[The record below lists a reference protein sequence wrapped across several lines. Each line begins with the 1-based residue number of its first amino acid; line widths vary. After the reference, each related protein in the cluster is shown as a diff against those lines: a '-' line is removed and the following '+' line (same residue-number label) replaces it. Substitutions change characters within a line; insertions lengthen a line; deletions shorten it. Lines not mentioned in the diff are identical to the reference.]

1 VVGKTVNLLV
11 LCVFADLAAH
21 LLAAGS
27 AFFAMLRLLRYYA
40 PYKRLLAIAVFC
52 NLMMSL
58 FMVVSIP
65 VLQPFLQILFDP
77 NAGQSVV
84 PVSSHASGFQAI
96 EHKITSFFNN
106 LIQEHGRED
115 ALLIVCGF
123 LVFTFFGKNLFRYL
137 SLYFLAPVR
146 NGIVRDL
153 RQKLVGKILDLPLS
167 YFTEARKG
175 DLMSRISSD
184 VQEVEWSI
192 VGVVESVAREPIV
205 ILGSLAFMVFVSP
218 GLLIFVFGLMLFS
231 GLIIGRVGR
240 SLRRQSGEAQSRLGL
255 IGSLVE
261 ETLGGLRIIKGFN
274 AEGWQLER
282 FGQENTHYA
291 RTLTGLYRRKD
302 LASPLSEFLGIG
314 AVSVLLW
321 FGAKQVFAGEISAA
335 TFITFL
341 YAFYNIIEPAKA
353 LTGASYSIR
362 KGMGALERVE
372 AVLHAPVLIHDDEKA
387 LAINEFKEKVEFR
400 NVHFTYQNAERP
412 ALEGVNLTIP
422 RGKIIA
428 LVGASGA
435 GKSTIAD
442 LLPRFYDVSGGQ
454 ILVDGMDVRELR
466 LRDLRGLMGIV
477 SQEAILFNDTVRNN
491 IAFGSVAF
499 EVRSLKFDLASG
511 ERSLKFDRPNEG
523 LVNDAM
529 ANDSMTNDAVIAAAR
544 AANAHDFIM
553 ALPEGYDTNIGD
565 RGSKLSGGQRQRL
578 TIARALLKN
587 PPILILDEATSALD
601 SESEQL
607 VQAALDRLLQNR
619 TALVIAHRLSTV
631 QHADEIIVLDAGRIV
646 ERGTHEGLMREGK
659 YYRKLVELQ
668 AL

>member
-1 VVGKTVNLLV
+1 
-11 LCVFADLAAH
+11 
-21 LLAAGS
+21 
-27 AFFAMLRLLRYYA
+27 MLRLLRYYA
-40 PYKRLLAIAVFC
+40 PYRRLLALAVLC
-52 NLMMSL
+52 NLLMSL
-58 FMVVSIP
+58 FMVISIP
-65 VLQPFLQILFDP
+65 VLQPFLQILFSP
-77 NAGQSVV
+77 AQPG
-84 PVSSHASGFQAI
+84 AEAI
-96 EHKITSFFNN
+96 SPSPILEKGLGAEATSFFSN
-106 LIQEHGRED
+106 LIQQHGREE

-123 LVFTFFGKNLFRYL
+123 LVLSFFGKNLFRYL

-153 RQKLVGKILDLPLS
+153 RQKLVGKMLGLPLS
-167 YFTEARKG
+167 YFSEARKG
-175 DLMSRISSD
+175 DLMSRISAD

-231 GLIIGRVGR
+231 GLIIGGVGR

-274 AEGWQLER
+274 AEQWQAER
-282 FGQENTHYA
+282 FGRENERYA
-291 RTLTGLYRRKD
+291 RTLTQLYRRKD

-353 LTGASYSIR
+353 LSGASYSIR

-372 AVLHAPVLIHDDEKA
+372 EVLNAPLTIQDANNA
-387 LAINEFKEKVEFR
+387 LSISEFRDKIEFR
-400 NVHFTYQNAERP
+400 NVSFQYQNADRD
-412 ALEGVNLTIP
+412 ALHDITLTIP
-422 RGKIIA
+422 CGKIVA

-435 GKSTIAD
+435 GKSTVAD
-442 LLPRFYDVSGGQ
+442 LLPRFYDVTAGQ
-454 ILVDGMDVRELR
+454 ILVDGTDIRQLRLRELR
-466 LRDLRGLMGIV
+466 SLMGIV
-477 SQEAILFNDTVRNN
+477 SQEAILFNDTVRSN
-491 IAFGSVAF
+491 IAFSSS
-499 EVRSLKFDLASG
+499 EAS
-511 ERSLKFDRPNEG
+511 
-523 LVNDAM
+523 DA
-529 ANDSMTNDAVIAAAR
+529 AVEAAAR

-607 VQAALDRLLQNR
+607 VQAALDTLLKNR

-646 ERGTHEGLMREGK
+646 ERGTHESLMREGK
-659 YYRKLVELQ
+659 FYRKLVELQ